1 MATRHAVPGRT
12 KQAAPSRENQKVVR
26 TTDSPN
32 CTGACGWLATVVDDV
47 IVDLKPAADYPCQE
61 YNPRGCL
68 RGMSMTH
75 LIYGPDRIKTP
86 LIRQGARGEGKW
98 KEATW
103 DEALDHIAEHMK
115 RIVRDHG
122 ADHMLLF
129 NQVVGTGYV
138 QKGAQ
143 VRMAALLGMSFATA
157 YDFNGDISMGFT
169 HTFGIDCVE
178 CETKSWGH
186 AKTAILWS
194 SNVFQTRI
202 PDAKFLTQYAKQRN
216 NCQIYCIDPRCSQ
229 TAKGAD
235 YWLPINPGTDGA
247 LALSMCQVL
256 INEDLVDWDFLK
268 TFTDCATLVRSDNG
282 QRLRASD
289 VGLGGSDEFV
299 VWDEGKDGF
308 FVLPKDTLKLPDD
321 LRPAFRGTRQATIEG
336 KSVEITPVFQLIED
350 VVSREEYRPE
360 YVETISDIPA
370 TTIRK
375 LARDYA
381 TQRPSSIIIGMG
393 INHRLHG
400 DLTIRA
406 ILLFSA
412 LAGAHGKPGES
423 VSIYSGQ
430 HHFRLD
436 VSPWWFPEGKRPN
449 NVPMHYFVLGGPTE
463 TINPKIKYP
472 KDGFKA
478 LFCSHANPLVTEW
491 SAPLKDSIDAL
502 DLFVVQDFSMSPT
515 CEYAD
520 VVLPCPT
527 FWEKVELVGTS
538 CHPYLQIQNEVVKP
552 QYNSRTE
559 FWIARELV
567 RRVDPTL
574 LKYFDV
580 DEWTAIQKMLDGGGK
595 EVEGI
600 TIEQLKEGPVRL
612 KVHDPEV
619 GCDEQFHDFK
629 LFPPRAYPFPEGS
642 QREFLK
648 TGRMEFYKEED
659 AFTKLGENLP
669 VYKAG
674 FSHLPDEDQKL
685 PFCIMTPHSKWR
697 VHSTHSNNP
706 VLLNLNRKPVIEI
719 HPIDAAARGIHDG
732 DEVEVFNN
740 NGSYRLWALVTEG
753 IKPGVLCTDHA
764 WWHRYLA
771 EGKYHSVHTHQKIKP
786 THENYYLPAVYAPGQ
801 HWKDTR
807 VDVRKVTSKERA
819 LDSERRPIGTATR
832 NND

>member
-1 MATRHAVPGRT
+1 MATTKPVPGRFP
-12 KQAAPSRENQKVVR
+12 APTSEPSNKRIVR

-47 IVDLKPAADYPCQE
+47 IVDLKPAADYPCAE

-86 LIRQGARGEGKW
+86 LIRTGGRGEGKW

-103 DEALDHIAEHMK
+103 DEALDYIADHMK
-115 RIVRDHG
+115 RIIRDHG

-169 HTFGIDCVE
+169 HTLGIDCVE
-178 CETKSWGH
+178 CETKSW
-186 AKTAILWS
+186 AYARTAFLWS

-202 PDAKFLTQYAKQRN
+202 PDAKFLTQYAKQQN
-216 NCQIYCIDPRCSQ
+216 DCKIYCIDPRCSQ

-235 YWLPINPGTDGA
+235 VWVPINPGTDCA

-256 INEDLVDWDFLK
+256 IDEDLVDWDFLR
-268 TFTDCATLVRSDNG
+268 TFTDCATLIRSDNG

-289 VGLGGSDEFV
+289 VGLGSESEFV
-299 VWDEGKDGF
+299 VWDEATNGF
-308 FVLPKDTLKLPDD
+308 FKLPMDTLALPDG
-321 LRPAFRGTRQATIEG
+321 LRPAFRGTRRVTIDGAE
-336 KSVEITPVFQLIED
+336 VEITPVFQLLED
-350 VVSREEYRPE
+350 VISRDEYRPE
-360 YVETISDIPA
+360 HVAPITDIPA
-370 TTIRK
+370 ESIREM
-375 LARDYA
+375 ARRFA
-381 TQRPSSIIIGMG
+381 TERPSSIIIGMG
-393 INHRLHG
+393 LNHRLHG

-436 VSPWWFPEGKRPN
+436 VSPWWFPEGKRPKPL
-449 NVPMHYFVLGGPTE
+449 PMHYFVLGHPTE

-472 KDGFKA
+472 KDGVKA
-478 LFCSHANPLVTEW
+478 LFVSHGNPLVTEW
-491 SAPLKDSIDAL
+491 SEPMKRSVDAL
-502 DLFVVQDFSMSPT
+502 DLFVVLDFSMSPT

-538 CHPYLQIQNEVVKP
+538 CHPYLQIQNEVVPP

-559 FWIARELV
+559 MWIVRELV
-567 RRVDPTL
+567 RRVDPSL
-574 LKYFDV
+574 LPYFDCT
-580 DEWTAIQKMLDGGGK
+580 EWDAIEVMLEGGGK
-595 EVEGI
+595 EVAGI
-600 TIEQLKEGPVRL
+600 TLDQLKAGPVRL
-612 KVHDPEV
+612 DVHDPEV
-619 GCDEQFHDFK
+619 GCDEQFHDLK
-629 LFPPRAYPFPEGS
+629 LFPPRAYPFPEGA

-648 TGRMEFYKEED
+648 TGRMEFYKEEEVF
-659 AFTKLGENLP
+659 AKLGEQVP
-669 VYKAG
+669 VYKPAFG
-674 FSHLPDEDQKL
+674 HLPQEDQDL
-685 PFCIMTPHSKWR
+685 PLCIVTPHSKWR

-706 VLLNLNRKPVIEI
+706 LLLNLNRKPVVEI
-719 HPIDAAARGIHDG
+719 HPIDAALRGIRDG
-732 DEVEVFNN
+732 DEVEIFNQY
-740 NGSYRLWALVTEG
+740 GSYRLWALVTEA
-753 IKPGVLCTDHA
+753 IKPGVLCTDHG

-771 EGKYHSVHTHQKIKP
+771 GGFYHSVHTHQKIKP

-807 VDVRKVTSKERA
+807 VDI
-819 LDSERRPIGTATR
+819 RRVQ
-832 NND
+832 

>member
-1 MATRHAVPGRT
+1 MATRHPVPGRFA
-12 KQAAPSRENQKVVR
+12 KPSAPKDEARVVR

-32 CTGACGWLATVVDDV
+32 CTGACGWLATVVNDV
-47 IVDLKPAADYPCQE
+47 IVDLKPAADYPCAE

-68 RGMSMTH
+68 RGMAMTH
-75 LIYGPDRIKTP
+75 LIYGPDRIKSP
-86 LIRQGARGEGKW
+86 LIRVGERGEGKW
-98 KEATW
+98 REATW
-103 DEALDHIAEHMK
+103 DEALDYVAAKMRSIID
-115 RIVRDHG
+115 RHG

-169 HTFGIDCVE
+169 HTLGIDCVE
-178 CETKSWGH
+178 CETKSWGY

-202 PDAKFLTQYAKQRN
+202 PDAKFLTQHAKQRN
-216 NCQIYCIDPRCSQ
+216 NCNIICIDPRCSQ

-235 YWLPINPGTDGA
+235 LWVPINPGTDGA

-256 INEDLVDWDFLK
+256 INEDLVDWQFLK
-268 TFTDCATLVRSDNG
+268 TFTDCATLVREDNG

-289 VGLGGSDEFV
+289 VGMGTDAEFV
-299 VWDEGKDGF
+299 VWDEATDSLYKLPMDG
-308 FVLPKDTLKLPDD
+308 LKLPEE
-321 LRPAFRGTRQATIEG
+321 LRPSFRGSRE
-336 KSVEITPVFQLIED
+336 VEIGGQKVRVTPVFQLVED
-350 VVSREEYRPE
+350 VVTREEYRPE
-360 YVETISDIPA
+360 NVEKITDVPA
-370 TTIRK
+370 QTIRN
-375 LARDYA
+375 LAREYA
-381 TQRPSSIIIGMG
+381 TNRPSSIIIGMG

-400 DLTIRA
+400 DLTIRS
-406 ILLFSA
+406 ILLLSA

-436 VSPWWFPEGKRPN
+436 VSPWWFPEGKRPKPL
-449 NVPMHYFVLGGPTE
+449 PMHYFVLGHATE

-472 KDGFKA
+472 KDGVKA
-478 LFCSHANPLVTEW
+478 LFVSHGNPLVTEW
-491 SAPLKDSIDAL
+491 SEPMRRSIDAL
-502 DLFVVQDFSMSPT
+502 ELFVVFDFSMSPT

-520 VVLPCPT
+520 VVFPCPT

-538 CHPYLQIQNEVVKP
+538 CHPYLQIQNEVIPP

-559 FWIARELV
+559 FWIVKELI
-567 RRVDPTL
+567 RRVDASL
-574 LKYFDV
+574 LKYFDC
-580 DEWTAIQKMLDGGGK
+580 DEWEAIRVMLEGGGK

-600 TIEQLKEGPVRL
+600 TVEQLMQGPVRL

-619 GCDEQFHDFK
+619 GCDEQFHDLK

-659 AFTKLGENLP
+659 VFAKLGEQVP
-669 VYKAG
+669 IYKPA
-674 FSHLPDEDQKL
+674 FSHLAEDEQKL
-685 PFCIMTPHSKWR
+685 PLCIVTPHSKWR

-706 VLLNLNRKPVIEI
+706 VLLNLNRKPVVEI
-719 HPIDAAARGIHDG
+719 HPIDAALRGIEDG
-732 DEVEVFNN
+732 DLVEIFNG
-740 NGSYRLWALVTEG
+740 NGAYRLWALVTES
-753 IKPGVLCTDHA
+753 IKPGVLCTDHG
-764 WWHRYLA
+764 WWDRYLA
-771 EGKYHSVHTHQKIKP
+771 GGKYHAPHTHQKIKP

-807 VDVRKVTSKERA
+807 VDVRKVPP
-819 LDSERRPIGTATR
+819 SEAGSAMAGTRQEAH
-832 NND
+832 

>member
-1 MATRHAVPGRT
+1 MATQHPVPGRF
-12 KQAAPSRENQKVVR
+12 KKESPIAGQVRVVR

-47 IVDLKPAADYPCQE
+47 IVDLKPAADYPCAE

-75 LIYGPDRIKTP
+75 LIYGPDRIKSP
-86 LIRQGARGEGKW
+86 LIRVGARGEGQW
-98 KEATW
+98 REATW
-103 DEALDHIAEHMK
+103 DEALDYVADKMK
-115 RIVRDHG
+115 AIIERHG

-169 HTFGIDCVE
+169 HTMGIDCVE
-178 CETKSWGH
+178 CETKSWGY

-202 PDAKFLTQYAKQRN
+202 PDAKFLTQFAKQRN
-216 NCQIYCIDPRCSQ
+216 NCQIICIDPRCSQ

-235 YWLPINPGTDGA
+235 VWVPINPGTDGA

-256 INEDLVDWDFLK
+256 INEDLVDWNFLK
-268 TFTDCATLVRSDNG
+268 TFTDCATLVREDNG

-289 VGLGGSDEFV
+289 VGMGSEAEFV
-299 VWDEGKDGF
+299 VWDEATDSLFK
-308 FVLPKDTLKLPDD
+308 LPMDTLRLPDE
-321 LRPAFRGTRQATIEG
+321 LRPSFRGARE
-336 KSVEITPVFQLIED
+336 VEIAGKKVRVTPVFQLVED
-350 VVSREEYRPE
+350 VVTREEYRPE
-360 YVETISDIPA
+360 NVEKITDVPA
-370 TTIRK
+370 ETIRK
-375 LARDYA
+375 IARDYA
-381 TQRPSSIIIGMG
+381 TERPSSIIIGMG

-400 DLTIRA
+400 DLTIRS
-406 ILLFSA
+406 ILLLSA

-436 VSPWWFPEGKRPN
+436 VSPWWFPEGKRPKPL
-449 NVPMHYFVLGGPTE
+449 PMHYFVLGRPTE

-472 KDGFKA
+472 KDGVKA
-478 LFCSHANPLVTEW
+478 LFVSHGNPLVTEW
-491 SAPLKDSIDAL
+491 SEPLKRSIDQL
-502 DLFVVQDFSMSPT
+502 ELFVVFDFSMSPT

-520 VVLPCPT
+520 VVFPCPT

-538 CHPYLQIQNEVVKP
+538 CHPYLQIQNEVVPP

-559 FWIARELV
+559 FWIVKELV
-567 RRVDPTL
+567 RRVDASL
-574 LKYFDV
+574 LKYFDCN
-580 DEWTAIQKMLDGGGK
+580 EWDAIRIMLEGGGK
-595 EVEGI
+595 EVAGI
-600 TIEQLKEGPVRL
+600 TVEQLKQGPVRL

-619 GCDEQFHDFK
+619 GCDEQFHDLK

-648 TGRMEFYKEED
+648 TGRMEFYKEEEVF
-659 AFTKLGENLP
+659 AKLGEQLP
-669 VYKAG
+669 VYKPA
-674 FSHLPDEDQKL
+674 FAHLSEEEQSL
-685 PFCIMTPHSKWR
+685 PLSIVTPHSKWR

-706 VLLNLNRKPVIEI
+706 LLLNLNRKPVVEI
-719 HPIDAAARGIHDG
+719 HPIDAAMRGIEDG
-732 DEVEVFNN
+732 DLVEIY
-740 NGSYRLWALVTEG
+740 NGNGAYRLWALVTET
-753 IKPGVLCTDHA
+753 IKPGVLCTDHG
-764 WWHRYLA
+764 WWDRYLA
-771 EGKYHSVHTHQKIKP
+771 GGKYHSPHTHQKIKP

-807 VDVRKVTSKERA
+807 VDIRKVPQSETRA
-819 LDSERRPIGTATR
+819 TKPSSQAQEVTA
-832 NND
+832 

>member
-1 MATRHAVPGRT
+1 MATTKPVPGRFPALASEPQN
-12 KQAAPSRENQKVVR
+12 KRVVR

-47 IVDLKPAADYPCQE
+47 IVDLKPAADYPCAE

-75 LIYGPDRIKTP
+75 LIYGPDRIKSP
-86 LIRQGARGEGKW
+86 LIRVGERGEGKW

-103 DEALDHIAEHMK
+103 DEALDVIAEHMK
-115 RIVRDHG
+115 RIIRDHG

-169 HTFGIDCVE
+169 HTVGIDCVE
-178 CETKSWGH
+178 CETKSWSY
-186 AKTAILWS
+186 AKTAFLWS

-202 PDAKFLTQYAKQRN
+202 PDAKFLTQYAKQQN
-216 NCQIYCIDPRCSQ
+216 DCKIYCIDPRCSQ

-235 YWLPINPGTDGA
+235 VWVPINPGTDCA

-256 INEDLVDWDFLK
+256 IDEDLVDWEFLR
-268 TFTDCATLVRSDNG
+268 TFTDCATLIRSDNG
-282 QRLRASD
+282 QRLRASALD
-289 VGLGGSDEFV
+289 LGSEDEFV
-299 VWDEGKDGF
+299 VWDEATNGF
-308 FVLPKDTLKLPDD
+308 FKLPMDTLALPDG
-321 LRPAFRGTRQATIEG
+321 LRPAFRGTRRVTIDGAE
-336 KSVEITPVFQLIED
+336 VEITPVFQLLED
-350 VVSREEYRPE
+350 VISRDEYRPE
-360 YVETISDIPA
+360 NVAPITDVPA
-370 TTIRK
+370 DAIRDM
-375 LARDYA
+375 ARRFA
-381 TQRPSSIIIGMG
+381 TVRPSSIIIGMG
-393 INHRLHG
+393 LNHRLHG

-436 VSPWWFPEGKRPN
+436 VSPWWFPEGRRPKPL
-449 NVPMHYFVLGGPTE
+449 PMHYFVLGKPTE

-472 KDGFKA
+472 KDGVKA
-478 LFCSHANPLVTEW
+478 LFVSHGNPLVTEW
-491 SAPLKDSIDAL
+491 SEPMKRSIDAL
-502 DLFVVQDFSMSPT
+502 DLFVVLDFSMSPT

-538 CHPYLQIQNEVVKP
+538 CHPYLQIQNEVVRP

-559 FWIARELV
+559 MWIVRELV
-567 RRVDPTL
+567 RRVDPSL
-574 LKYFDV
+574 LPYFDCT
-580 DEWTAIQKMLDGGGK
+580 EWDAIEAMLAGGGK
-595 EVEGI
+595 EVAEI
-600 TIEQLKEGPVRL
+600 TLDQLKAGPVRL
-612 KVHDPEV
+612 DVHDPEV
-619 GCDEQFHDFK
+619 GCDEQFHDLK
-629 LFPPRAYPFPEGS
+629 LFPPRAYPFPEGA

-659 AFTKLGENLP
+659 VFAKLGEQVP
-669 VYKAG
+669 VYKPA
-674 FSHLPDEDQKL
+674 FSHLPVEDQDL
-685 PFCIMTPHSKWR
+685 PLCIVTPHSKWR

-706 VLLNLNRKPVIEI
+706 LLLNLNRKPVVEI
-719 HPIDAAARGIHDG
+719 HPIDAALRGIHDG
-732 DEVEVFNN
+732 DEVEIFNQY
-740 NGSYRLWALVTEG
+740 GSYRLWALITES
-753 IKPGVLCTDHA
+753 IKPGVLCTDHG

-771 EGKYHSVHTHQKIKP
+771 GGFYHSVHTHQKIKP

-807 VDVRKVTSKERA
+807 VDI
-819 LDSERRPIGTATR
+819 RRVG
-832 NND
+832 

>member
-321 LRPAFRGTRQATIEG
+321 LRPAFRGTRQAKIEG

-375 LARDYA
+375 
-381 TQRPSSIIIGMG
+381 QIG
-393 INHRLHG
+393 
-400 DLTIRA
+400 RA
-406 ILLFSA
+406 
-412 LAGAHGKPGES
+412 H
-423 VSIYSGQ
+423 V
-430 HHFRLD
+430 
-436 VSPWWFPEGKRPN
+436 
-449 NVPMHYFVLGGPTE
+449 
-463 TINPKIKYP
+463 
-472 KDGFKA
+472 
-478 LFCSHANPLVTEW
+478 
-491 SAPLKDSIDAL
+491 
-502 DLFVVQDFSMSPT
+502 
-515 CEYAD
+515 
-520 VVLPCPT
+520 
-527 FWEKVELVGTS
+527 
-538 CHPYLQIQNEVVKP
+538 
-552 QYNSRTE
+552 
-559 FWIARELV
+559 
-567 RRVDPTL
+567 
-574 LKYFDV
+574 
-580 DEWTAIQKMLDGGGK
+580 
-595 EVEGI
+595 
-600 TIEQLKEGPVRL
+600 
-612 KVHDPEV
+612 
-619 GCDEQFHDFK
+619 
-629 LFPPRAYPFPEGS
+629 
-642 QREFLK
+642 
-648 TGRMEFYKEED
+648 
-659 AFTKLGENLP
+659 
-669 VYKAG
+669 
-674 FSHLPDEDQKL
+674 
-685 PFCIMTPHSKWR
+685 
-697 VHSTHSNNP
+697 
-706 VLLNLNRKPVIEI
+706 
-719 HPIDAAARGIHDG
+719 
-732 DEVEVFNN
+732 
-740 NGSYRLWALVTEG
+740 
-753 IKPGVLCTDHA
+753 
-764 WWHRYLA
+764 
-771 EGKYHSVHTHQKIKP
+771 
-786 THENYYLPAVYAPGQ
+786 
-801 HWKDTR
+801 
-807 VDVRKVTSKERA
+807 
-819 LDSERRPIGTATR
+819 
-832 NND
+832 